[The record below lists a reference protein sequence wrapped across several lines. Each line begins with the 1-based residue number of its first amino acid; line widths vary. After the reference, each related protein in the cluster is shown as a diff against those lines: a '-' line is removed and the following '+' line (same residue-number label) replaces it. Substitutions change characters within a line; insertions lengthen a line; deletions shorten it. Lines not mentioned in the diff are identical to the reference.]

1 MGKSSKDK
9 RDVYY
14 RLAKEEGWRARSAFK
29 LLQLDEE
36 FNFLQGVQKAVDL
49 CAAPGSWSQVL
60 SKRLSENHKQTPDEP
75 EPKIVAV
82 DLQAM
87 APLDGVIQLQGD
99 ITKKSTAEKI
109 ISYFDGGMADIV
121 ICDGAPDVTG
131 LHDMDEYIQAQLLLA
146 ALNITTHVL
155 RPGGTFVAKIFRGK
169 DITLLYSQ
177 LKIFFPTVT
186 CSKPRSSRNS
196 SIEAFI
202 VCQGYQPP
210 VDYTPTM
217 ANPLLDLQY
226 DSMNELTGPNRTI
239 VPFIACGDLN
249 GYDADRTYPLT
260 SSYKQ
265 LDPLQPP
272 ITAPYKTAMELKRSN
287 FYSRLDK
294 K

>member
-36 FNFLQGVQKAVDL
+36 FNFLQGVQRAVDL

-60 SKRLSENHKQTPDEP
+60 SKRLGENHKQTPEEP

-87 APLDGVIQLQGD
+87 AHLDGVIQLQGD

-146 ALNITTHVL
+146 VSLYSSLINANKLVSYANCYRHSISPHMF
-155 RPGGTFVAKIFRGK
+155 FVQEERLLPKFSEAKISHYCTVNSK
-169 DITLLYSQ
+169 YSSQ
-177 LKIFFPTVT
+177 L
-186 CSKPRSSRNS
+186 
-196 SIEAFI
+196 
-202 VCQGYQPP
+202 
-210 VDYTPTM
+210 
-217 ANPLLDLQY
+217 
-226 DSMNELTGPNRTI
+226 
-239 VPFIACGDLN
+239 
-249 GYDADRTYPLT
+249 
-260 SSYKQ
+260 
-265 LDPLQPP
+265 
-272 ITAPYKTAMELKRSN
+272 
-287 FYSRLDK
+287 
-294 K
+294 